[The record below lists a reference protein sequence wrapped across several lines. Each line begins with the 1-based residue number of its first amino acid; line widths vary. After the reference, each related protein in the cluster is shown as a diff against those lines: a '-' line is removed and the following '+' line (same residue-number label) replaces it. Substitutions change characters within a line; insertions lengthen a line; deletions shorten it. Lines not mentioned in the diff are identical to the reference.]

1 MNTKQPR
8 ITSEREVEICE
19 LIVLLASRSE
29 NGKVT
34 WALLEK
40 STGFTRQALS
50 AKKAIAETYQS
61 INGTKKTIVSAEKR
75 IEELEAK
82 LEKALANCA
91 RLKKTL
97 EEYDK
102 KYDRWLYN
110 ATNANLT
117 IDQLNTPVPN
127 SVLTQARKKE
137 LNK

>member
-1 MNTKQPR
+1 MKTKQPR
-8 ITSEREVEICE
+8 ITPEREAEICE
-19 LIVLLASRSE
+19 LIVLLASRAK

-40 STGFTRQALS
+40 HTGFTRQALS
-50 AKKAIAETYQS
+50 AREAIAEVYQN
-61 INGTKKTIVSAEKR
+61 INGSKKTIISAEKQVEDLTIR
-75 IEELEAK
+75 
-82 LEKALANCA
+82 LEKALAENA

-117 IDQLNTPVPN
+117 VEQLNTLVPN
-127 SVLTQARKKE
+127 SMKTQGRKKAI
-137 LNK
+137 K